1 MFIPELPTTNSTI
14 KLLSLAFTIQGCNTI
29 VGCTGMERKST
40 TIADLKVREI
50 LPGDIVMVG
59 KSQVLWMII
68 KNERVGT
75 YTRLTYYC
83 LNDGHSFYQLLYSDL
98 EYSYDVLRNG
108 ELIGKRQF
116 RIMEFKG

>member
-1 MFIPELPTTNSTI
+1 MET
-14 KLLSLAFTIQGCNTI
+14 KLTTI
-29 VGCTGMERKST
+29 V
-40 TIADLKVREI
+40 DLKVKEI

-59 KSQVLWMII
+59 KSQVVWMII

-83 LNDGHSFYQLLYSDL
+83 LNDGDSFYQMLYSDL
-98 EYSYDVLRNG
+98 AYLYDVLRNG
-108 ELIGKRQF
+108 ELIGPRQF